1 MIFDI
6 RLLSPYI
13 FFFKSL
19 LLNPIVIHRERG
31 QRRTGRKEE
40 MEEEGMKAACIKSVF
55 FVSAMMF
62 HFDIHACAKFK
73 FPVYNTIEK

>member
-1 MIFDI
+1 
-6 RLLSPYI
+6 
-13 FFFKSL
+13 
-19 LLNPIVIHRERG
+19 
-31 QRRTGRKEE
+31 

-73 FPVYNTIEK
+73 FQFYNTIKK